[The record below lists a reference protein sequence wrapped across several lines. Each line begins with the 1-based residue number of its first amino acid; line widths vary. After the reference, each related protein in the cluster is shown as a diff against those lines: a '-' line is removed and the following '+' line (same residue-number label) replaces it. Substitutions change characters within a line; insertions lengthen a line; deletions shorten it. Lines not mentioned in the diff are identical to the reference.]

1 MATINNSNGNDINRG
16 VELMLRKKRR
26 ENLEPKDES
35 KKFSFGKL
43 FSLLKRDIHFKI
55 EILVKNKNSLSED

>member
-1 MATINNSNGNDINRG
+1 MTTINNSNGNDINRG
-16 VELMLRKKRR
+16 VELMLCKKRR

-55 EILVKNKNSLSED
+55 EIMVKNKDSLSED